1 MDTVYSENN
10 HIIMVGKVTSDKR
23 FSHEIYGEKF
33 YIFDLSVPR
42 LSGNSDIIPIT
53 ISERLMVNGELPIG
67 TKITVEGQFRSY
79 NSYGEGKNKLVLTVF
94 AKNVTLLEDQE
105 SEVEARKD
113 FISNEV
119 TLIGYICKKPVYR
132 QTPFGREIADILLAV
147 NRAYSKSDYIPCIA
161 WGRTARFCENM
172 EVGTEVKLVGRV
184 QSRQYEK
191 KHEDGTVENKVAYEV
206 SVGSLE
212 VVNQKDDGEAEEAP
226 VEENKEANEIP
237 VEAFDMMIGNI
248 IDDKEVQDKVGYEKY
263 DIVAA
268 NILADVL
275 VPLTPVIIH
284 QLKKGGIYITSGIIE
299 DKEEV
304 VVEAVKKAG
313 LEVLEV
319 NHQGEWVSVTAR
331 KN

>member
-1 MDTVYSENN
+1 MNTNYSDNN
-10 HIIMVGKVTSDKR
+10 HIILVGKVTSDKK

-33 YIFDLSVPR
+33 YIFNLSVPR
-42 LSGNSDIIPIT
+42 LSGNADIIPIT
-53 ISERLMVNGELPIG
+53 ISERLLELEDLEMNK
-67 TKITVEGQFRSY
+67 KIIVEGQFRSY
-79 NSYGEGKNKLVLTVF
+79 NSYENDRNRLVLTVF
-94 AKNVTLLEDQE
+94 AKEVKFVENQE
-105 SEVEARKD
+105 EEIEVSKD

-119 TLIGYICKKPVYR
+119 ILNGFICKKPIYR

-226 VEENKEANEIP
+226 VEENKEAI
-237 VEAFDMMIGNI
+237 
-248 IDDKEVQDKVGYEKY
+248 
-263 DIVAA
+263 
-268 NILADVL
+268 
-275 VPLTPVIIH
+275 
-284 QLKKGGIYITSGIIE
+284 
-299 DKEEV
+299 
-304 VVEAVKKAG
+304 
-313 LEVLEV
+313 
-319 NHQGEWVSVTAR
+319 
-331 KN
+331 